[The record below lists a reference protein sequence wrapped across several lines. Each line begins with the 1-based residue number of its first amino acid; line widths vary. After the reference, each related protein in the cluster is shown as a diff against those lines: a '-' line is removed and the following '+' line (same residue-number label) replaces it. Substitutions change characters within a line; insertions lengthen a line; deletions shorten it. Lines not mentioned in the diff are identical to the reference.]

1 MGRRRKKTS
10 PLDDLLALPWQAS
23 ALCGVVAFAVLRWV
37 LPSFFAA
44 SPVLSVLAGLAVS
57 FSGIALCGFCFI
69 GLLSFLRA
77 KMKGAQ
83 SAGARMPQDRGGK
96 LRAPVSVTP
105 AWSHAGNVHDVTTQA
120 EPGSAG
126 GVAPR
131 AWTLEALRSLEWKR
145 FELLCA
151 KYYEAAGFFSESIR
165 CGPDGGIDVKLYR
178 VDPEKPLAVVQ
189 CKAWAN
195 LAVGVKEIREL
206 LGVMAH
212 EKIGQGIFIT
222 TSSYTPQAL
231 EFGASNPLQ
240 LLDGPQFVEKLRS
253 LPPARQIKLLQFAF
267 EGDYTT
273 PTCAS
278 CGVKLVRRQGKR
290 GDFWGCVAYPRCKTT
305 MPVRAGA

>member
-10 PLDDLLALPWQAS
+10 PVEDLLELPWQAS
-23 ALCGVVAFAVLRWV
+23 VICGVAAFVVLRWV
-37 LPSFFAA
+37 VPAFFGTN
-44 SPVLSVLAGLAVS
+44 PVLSALAGLAVS

-69 GLLSFLRA
+69 GLLSLVRT
-77 KMKGAQ
+77 KMKSVPSTVTGAPLQ
-83 SAGARMPQDRGGK
+83 RRAEPQMPV
-96 LRAPVSVTP
+96 AFTP
-105 AWSHAGNVHDVTTQA
+105 AWSRESVRQGDGMQTQA
-120 EPGSAG
+120 S
-126 GVAPR
+126 GVATASPR
-131 AWTLEALRSLEWKR
+131 VWSLDALRSLEWKR

-151 KYYEAAGFFSESIR
+151 KYYEAMGFFSETIR

-195 LAVGVKEIREL
+195 VAVGVKEIREL

-212 EKIGQGIFIT
+212 EKIGRGVFIT

-231 EFGASNPLQ
+231 EFGATNPLQ

-253 LPPARQIKLLQFAF
+253 LPPAQQIKLLQFAF

-305 MPVRAGA
+305 MAVRVGA

>member
-10 PLDDLLALPWQAS
+10 PVGDLLALPWQAS
-23 ALCGVVAFAVLRWV
+23 VICGLVAFVVLRWV
-37 LPSFFAA
+37 VPSFFAA
-44 SPVLSVLAGLAVS
+44 NPILSVLAGLAVS

-69 GLLSFLRA
+69 GLLSFVRA
-77 KMKGAQ
+77 KTKGAQ
-83 SAGARMPQDRGGK
+83 SACAGMPHDRGG
-96 LRAPVSVTP
+96 RVQAPARITP
-105 AWSHAGNVHDVTTQA
+105 AWSHAADVHGVTPPA
-120 EPGSAG
+120 EAGSAG
-126 GVAPR
+126 AAPPR
-131 AWTLEALRSLEWKR
+131 AWTLEALRSMEWKR

-151 KYYEAAGFFSESIR
+151 KYYEAAGFFSETLR

-195 LAVGVKEIREL
+195 VAVGVKEIREL

-212 EKIGQGIFIT
+212 EKIGRGIFIT

-231 EFGASNPLQ
+231 EFGTSNPLQ
-240 LLDGPQFVEKLRS
+240 LLDGPQFVEKLRG
-253 LPPARQIKLLQFAF
+253 LPPDKQIRLLQFAF
-267 EGDYTT
+267 EGDYMT

-278 CGVKLVRRQGKR
+278 CGVKLIRRQGKR

-305 MPVRAGA
+305 MPVRTGA

>member
-10 PLDDLLALPWQAS
+10 PLEDLLALPWQAS
-23 ALCGVVAFAVLRWV
+23 VVCGVAAFVVLRWV
-37 LPSFFAA
+37 VPSFLATH
-44 SPVLSVLAGLAVS
+44 PILSALAGLAVS

-77 KMKGAQ
+77 RLKGTQ
-83 SAGARMPQDRGGK
+83 SVGAGVLQDRGGK
-96 LRAPVSVTP
+96 LQAPVSFTP
-105 AWSHAGNVHDVTTQA
+105 AWSPAGPVHGVTTQA
-120 EPGSAG
+120 EQGSAG
-126 GVAPR
+126 AVPR

-151 KYYEAAGFFSESIR
+151 KYYEAAGFFSETLR

-195 LAVGVKEIREL
+195 VAVGVKEIREL

-212 EKIGQGIFIT
+212 EKIGRGIFIT

-240 LLDGPQFVEKLRS
+240 LLDGPQFVEKLRG
-253 LPPARQIKLLQFAF
+253 LPPDKQIKLLQFAF

-305 MPVRAGA
+305 MPVRAAA